1 MKDIVEDLDLAL
13 ILDPQTPQ
21 QAKANYKDFITIRAT
36 VKGGGNLLK
45 GQRVLFALSGKYA
58 SFKELANQK
67 IIGTTDSSGMVIV
80 HLMSNNL
87 EKGTVT
93 VTVIDSASVQL
104 TAPQSVSYE
113 FIKDPD
119 LAIAVAIEKDGAKAD
134 GSEQNIVAVSLT
146 NLGQPLQYATVDAT
160 VDGKALFVPVND
172 KETQATTDS
181 KGVAR
186 FYMIDGNNLHEN
198 VTFTAYYE
206 QAQWLSASTVVAF
219 SDAYNFD
226 ISLKVLSNFNTPGTS
241 PNVVRIEL
249 LNNKQVASG
258 FEVICSLP
266 SSSGAT
272 FAANGGKQL
281 MAVTDKYG
289 YLTVDIND
297 TKVEKVRMEAYVVLQ
312 PDRKDHADLEWQRY
326 ALGLNVNPNYS
337 LPDGIAQNKVNATLT
352 NDGVRV
358 PSEELIFK
366 IDERSKSKF
375 VDTGTKTT
383 NRTTLADG
391 TASAAIVSKAP
402 ETYPVTVALARFPT
416 LNSTVNSAFGAYV
429 LTVTEVK
436 NNAYS
441 DGKDENRV
449 TVLLTNSDK
458 AVPRKKLSCE
468 MRNKHAVFTSNHQYT
483 SEVTTD
489 DSGKATIAMVGSSSF
504 QDVLRVTVED
514 DTSVYKEVVLN
525 WRSYTITQ
533 DNPNANFIVGNT
545 GIVTVQVKDNGTPV
559 EGIDVVFPSPYN
571 SDQKTTSTGKAS
583 ATYAY
588 NTPTTVR
595 ANVYLKNVPSV
606 TTQTSIQFV
615 NQYSY
620 TGPTKTYVPYGYD
633 LRFRIIDNSTSSGSV
648 AYTSV
653 DAYLTSTL
661 QYFTGSNDMWFENH
675 TGNLTP
681 LYKSYQT
688 DGNGVVTLPI
698 RWLLN
703 QPSVYRSETLTLY
716 VRGKKVVSY
725 NVTNG

>member
-1 MKDIVEDLDLAL
+1 MNDIIELSTQFLSLYQDK
-13 ILDPQTPQ
+13 P
-21 QAKANYKDFITIRAT
+21 QAKANYKDFITIQAV
-36 VKGGGNLLK
+36 VKGGEGTLLR
-45 GQRVLFALSGKYA
+45 GQNVLFSLIGSHAR
-58 SFKELANQK
+58 FRELANQK
-67 IIGTTDSSGMVIV
+67 IVGTTDSSGMVTV

-87 EKGTVT
+87 DKGTVT
-93 VTVIDSASVQL
+93 VTIVDSAGQPLSPTQTL
-104 TAPQSVSYE
+104 EYE
-113 FIKDPD
+113 FIRDPN
-119 LAIAVAIEKDGAKAD
+119 LSIATAIEKSGAKAD
-134 GSEQNIVAVSLT
+134 GAEQNIVAVSLT
-146 NLGQPLQYATVDAT
+146 DAGQPVAYATIHAK
-160 VDGKALFVPVND
+160 VDGKAVFVPDGYN
-172 KETQATTDS
+172 ETQATTDS
-181 KGVAR
+181 RGVAR
-186 FYMIDGNNLHEN
+186 FYLVDGNNLHEN

-226 ISLKVLSNFNTPGTS
+226 ISLEVLANFNTPGTS

-272 FAANGGKQL
+272 FAANGRTEL
-281 MAVTDKYG
+281 RAATDKYG

-326 ALGLNVNPNYS
+326 SFGLNVNPNYS
-337 LPDGIAQNKVNATLT
+337 LPDGIAQNKVNVTLT

-358 PSEELIFK
+358 LSEELIFK

-391 TASAAIVSKAP
+391 TASAAIVSTST

-429 LTVTEVK
+429 LTVIEK
-436 NNAYS
+436 KDNAYS

-458 AVPRKKLSCE
+458 AVPRKDLLCE

-483 SEVTTD
+483 SGVTTD
-489 DSGKATIAMVGSSSF
+489 DYGQATIAMVGSSSF

-514 DTSVYKEVVLN
+514 DTSVSKEVVLN

-533 DNPNANFIVGNT
+533 DNPNAKFIVGNT

-571 SDQKTTSTGKAS
+571 SVQKTTSTGKAS

-595 ANVYLKNVPSV
+595 SNVYLKNVPSV

-620 TGPTKTYVPYGYD
+620 IGPTKTYVPYGYD
-633 LRFRIIDNSTSSGSV
+633 LRFRIIDNSTSGSV

-661 QYFTGSNDMWFENH
+661 QYFAGSNDMWFENH